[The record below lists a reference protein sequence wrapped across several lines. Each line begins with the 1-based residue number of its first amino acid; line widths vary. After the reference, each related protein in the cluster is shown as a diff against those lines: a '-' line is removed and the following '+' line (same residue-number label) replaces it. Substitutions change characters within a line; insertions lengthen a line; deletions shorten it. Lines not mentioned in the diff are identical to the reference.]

1 MTILD
6 DDGGPILVSI
16 SPSYVNVAEGGPDTT
31 FTVSR
36 TGDLSAPLDVNFT
49 TSPWDSAT
57 AGVDYQLSPTN
68 VVTIPAG
75 AASASITLS
84 VVDDTVQENTEFAT
98 ISLVSGVGYE
108 LMWPSYAQVSIA
120 DNDGPP
126 VVSIAATDPIA
137 SEPGLPEGTATFT
150 LTRIGGDLAAPLTV
164 SYSNAWFDSATAGV
178 DYEALPGTV
187 TFEPG
192 QATATITIT
201 PIDDLVGENPE
212 TVSLQ
217 LNNPVDGTYI
227 VDWSNSFA
235 TATILDD
242 DGGIPV
248 VTWEATVPT
257 VVEGSGGAATVT
269 LTRTGGNLNTPLT
282 VNYYTGLYTPG
293 TARSGVDY
301 QTLPYIVT
309 FAAGSSTA
317 TIDVVPIDDALGE
330 QDETVVLSLGF
341 FDPTGTYAIGASSDT
356 ELTILDDDGGQA
368 AVSLAVT
375 DPRAMEA
382 SADPATFTITRAGGN
397 LNAPLTVS
405 YFYSSGTAE
414 PGVDFQSLPLQVTFA
429 AGQTSATIDIVP
441 IEDNIS
447 EPDETVSLFLP
458 ESADGDYRIDYPAG
472 YFGTVI
478 IADGAPPVVDPI
490 GGAAS
495 GVRGQTLAFSASFTD
510 PDPGIRTPSRGTSVT
525 APSSRPIPQPIP
537 VPWLPA
543 MFTRPSGTTP

>member
-1 MTILD
+1 MSSFDPNVEVGYPGSASVTILD

-36 TGDLSAPLDVNFT
+36 TGDLSAPLDVNFN

-57 AGVDYQLSPTN
+57 AGVDYQLSTAN

-75 AASASITLS
+75 AASASFTLS

-178 DYEALPGTV
+178 DYVTLPGTV

-192 QATATITIT
+192 QSTETITIT
-201 PIDDLVGENPE
+201 PIDDLVGEDSE
-212 TVSLQ
+212 TVSIQ
-217 LNNPVDGTYI
+217 LNNPLDGTYL

-242 DGGIPV
+242 DGGIPIV
-248 VTWEATVPT
+248 SWEATVPT

-282 VNYYTGLYTPG
+282 VNYYTGLFTPG

-301 QTLPYIVT
+301 QTLPYSLT

-341 FDPTGTYAIGASSDT
+341 YDPTGTYVIGASGDT

-382 SADPATFTITRAGGN
+382 STDPATFTVTRAGGN

-405 YFYSSGTAE
+405 YVLLVRLGRAWGRFPVAAT
-414 PGVDFQSLPLQVTFA
+414 PGHVR
-429 AGQTSATIDIVP
+429 GR
-441 IEDNIS
+441 
-447 EPDETVSLFLP
+447 PDECHDRHRSDRRQHQRARRDGQPVPARVGRRRLP
-458 ESADGDYRIDYPAG
+458 DRLLRGLLRHGDHR
-472 YFGTVI
+472 
-478 IADGAPPVVDPI
+478 
-490 GGAAS
+490 
-495 GVRGQTLAFSASFTD
+495 RWL
-510 PDPGIRTPSRGTSVT
+510 
-525 APSSRPIPQPIP
+525 APSGRPD
-537 VPWLPA
+537 
-543 MFTRPSGTTP
+543 RRSGQRSARADARLLGQLHRS